1 MRRVTP
7 TPETQETPSN
17 AYPSKALAVLGV
29 SALSVVAFVLVFTL
43 GTRERP
49 VSASP
54 TPSPTVADSTPAGS
68 DQGLAPESV
77 RPGTTDEILRDGET
91 EAIGSVQALR
101 RLPQAQL
108 VANLRGGKPLIRVA
122 SLTILWERG
131 QRDLVREQAAG
142 EPLLEAQLRAL
153 EARKPR

>member
-1 MRRVTP
+1 MTP
-7 TPETQETPSN
+7 TTETQDSPPTP
-17 AYPSKALAVLGV
+17 YPSKALAALGASAICIVALVL
-29 SALSVVAFVLVFTL
+29 AFTL
-43 GTRERP
+43 GTRERTA
-49 VSASP
+49 SASP
-54 TPSPTVADSTPAGS
+54 TPSPANSAPADPG
-68 DQGLAPESV
+68 QGLAAEPV

-101 RLPQAQL
+101 GLPQAQL

-153 EARKPR
+153 EARQPK

>member
-1 MRRVTP
+1 MRPVTP
-7 TPETQETPSN
+7 TPETQDTPSN
-17 AYPSKALAVLGV
+17 AYPSKAIAVLGA
-29 SALSVVAFVLVFTL
+29 SALCVVAFVLVVTL

-49 VSASP
+49 ASASP
-54 TPSPTVADSTPAGS
+54 TPFPTAADSAPADSG
-68 DQGLAPESV
+68 QGLAPEPV

-101 RLPQAQL
+101 GLPQAQL

-153 EARKPR
+153 EARQPK

>member
-1 MRRVTP
+1 MPGVTSSP
-7 TPETQETPSN
+7 DSPATPS
-17 AYPSKALAVLGV
+17 AYPNKVLLGLGV
-29 SALSVVAFVLVFTL
+29 SVLAVIAVVLVSTL
-43 GTRERP
+43 GRLEGVP
-49 VSASP
+49 SASP
-54 TPSPTVADSTPAGS
+54 TPGPTQAGE
-68 DQGLAPESV
+68 DPGDLRAPEPV

-101 RLPQAQL
+101 GLPEAQL

-131 QRDLVREQAAG
+131 QRDLVRQQAAG

-153 EARKPR
+153 EARQPR

>member
-1 MRRVTP
+1 MLGVTSSP
-7 TPETQETPSN
+7 DSPAPF
-17 AYPSKALAVLGV
+17 AYPNKVLLVLGV
-29 SALSVVAFVLVFTL
+29 SVLGVVAVVLVSTL
-43 GTRERP
+43 GRLEGVP
-49 VSASP
+49 SASP
-54 TPSPTVADSTPAGS
+54 TPGPTQAGVVPG
-68 DQGLAPESV
+68 DVRVPEPV

-101 RLPQAQL
+101 GLPEAQL

-131 QRDLVREQAAG
+131 QRDLVRQQAAG

-153 EARKPR
+153 EARQPR